1 MDAFPDS
8 PEGVALALF
17 CVLFKLTQNDPRN
30 VPITRWALDLFDQCL
45 STVRGD
51 HGTHDIEHIWPR
63 LH

>member
-8 PEGVALALF
+8 PEAIALALF
-17 CVLFKLTQNDPRN
+17 CVLFRITKDDPRN
-30 VPITRWALDLFDQCL
+30 EPITRWALDLFSQCL

-51 HGTHDIEHIWPR
+51 RESAIEGIWHR